1 MTSTSDPV
9 RFDTR
14 KFKLGFFSFTEI
26 TDPAEHRSYN
36 EWHMLDHMPEQY
48 PIPGIAYGQRWVST
62 PAGAAARAVSEE
74 PLDAVHYLTCYV
86 MTDPVEETLRE
97 FYQHGRAL
105 GKVGRF
111 HQHRR
116 ALLSGPFRIIGG
128 VAAPRVLVRA
138 ESVPFRPH
146 RGIYVVV
153 EDASASDIA
162 QHEAALMNAPG
173 VTGCWT
179 FLSGGESEAHPWKPG
194 DQRITVA
201 WLDEEPNTTAAAL
214 TPVERARE
222 GVTFAGPFETITP
235 WQWTWF
241 D

>member
-1 MTSTSDPV
+1 MNRT
-9 RFDTR
+9 FD
-14 KFKLGFFSFTEI
+14 KFKIGFFSFTEI

-62 PAGAAARAVSEE
+62 PASAAARAVSERAARRR
-74 PLDAVHYLTCYV
+74 PLPHVLRDDGAGRGDAARV
-86 MTDPVEETLRE
+86 LRTRPCARRRSDVSIST
-97 FYQHGRAL
+97 GARCCRA
-105 GKVGRF
+105 R
-111 HQHRR
+111 
-116 ALLSGPFRIIGG
+116 SGSLDG

-153 EDASASDIA
+153 EGAGASDTA
-162 QHEAALMNAPG
+162 RARSRAHGAPG
-173 VTGCWT
+173 VAGLWT
-179 FLSGGESEAHPWKPG
+179 FGSGEESDAHPWKPG

-201 WLDEEPNTTAAAL
+201 WLDDDPNDGRRRSSRRSNIAD
-214 TPVERARE
+214 

-235 WQWTWF
+235 WEWTWF
-241 D
+241 DAAE